1 MPHKDPVARAAYQK
15 EYHKKYAAENKEKK
29 AATSKKW
36 KEENP
41 ERVAINNKR
50 YRQNNRKKLAERSK
64 KWAEENKEEVIA
76 TRKRYAA
83 ANPDYQL
90 LYRRKNPDKVSNQY
104 HRRRA
109 QKIGNGVFTI
119 TTRFMKNL
127 YNSPC
132 RYCGANE
139 SITADHIIP
148 IHRGGIHSEGNL
160 QPLCGSC
167 NSSKGA
173 KLWIEFIAQK
183 KG

>member
-1 MPHKDPVARAAYQK
+1 MPKTKEEQKAYQK
-15 EYHKKYAAENKEKK
+15 
-29 AATSKKW
+29 KW
-36 KEENP
+36 RAENP
-41 ERVAINNKR
+41 EKKRAADQKWREANRDKAIASN
-50 YRQNNRKKLAERSK
+50 K
-64 KWAEENKEEVIA
+64 KWADNNKEEVIA